1 MNMWLFRLPRQ
12 IRRVLALLFKL
23 GVAFRLALY
32 KTGYVRPQRAAA
44 FTISV
49 GNLTLGGTGKTPLV
63 EYIARLL
70 VEEGY
75 RPSVISRGYGRRS
88 RIPVRIVSDGTHL
101 LATVSDAGDEPLLLA
116 RRLPGVIVA
125 VGPRRYAV
133 ARQLEER
140 FQPDVHVLDDGFQHL
155 ALERDL
161 DLVLIDARDPFGDHA
176 LFPLGRLREPLSEI
190 ARASAIIITRADH
203 PFDHPALE
211 ARLRDLAGSI
221 PIFYSYHELVELF
234 APRSGHRLTP
244 QKLSGRRIGA
254 FCGIG
259 DPELFKSDLAHY
271 GARVAFFRSFRDHH
285 WYTERDLAHLFRD
298 AETTGVEFLVT
309 TEKDWMRLEPLAL
322 PAALPLYVAR
332 IEARLEDAE
341 AFRTFLL
348 RHLRAS
354 VSR

>member
-1 MNMWLFRLPRQ
+1 MNTWLFRLPRL
-12 IRRVLALLFKL
+12 IRRGLALLFKL

-32 KTGYVRPQRAAA
+32 KAGYVKPRRANA

-70 VEEGY
+70 LREGY

-88 RIPVRIVSDGTHL
+88 HTPLQLVSDGVQV

-116 RRLPGVIVA
+116 RRLPGAIVA
-125 VGPRRYAV
+125 VGARRYAV
-133 ARQLEER
+133 ARQIEER
-140 FQPDVHVLDDGFQHL
+140 FRPDVHVLDDGFQHL

-161 DLVLIDARDPFGDHA
+161 DLVLIDARDPFGDDA

-190 ARASAIIITRADH
+190 TRASAIIITRADH
-203 PFDHPALE
+203 PFAYPALE

-234 APRSGHRLTP
+234 APCSGHRLAP
-244 QKLSGRRIGA
+244 QKLYGRTIGA
-254 FCGIG
+254 FCAVG

-271 GARVAFFRSFRDHH
+271 RARIAFFRSFRDHH
-285 WYTERDLAHLFRD
+285 WYTERELARLFRE
-298 AETTGVEFLVT
+298 AEIAGVEFLVT

-322 PAALPLYVAR
+322 PAAPPLYVAR

-341 AFRTFLL
+341 AFKTFLL
-348 RHLRAS
+348 RHLHAS
-354 VSR
+354 ASR